1 MVTNRCDIAALEQRY
16 ESLGYW
22 KRQTLPEWLRIAA
35 DSYAQAP
42 ALIDGA
48 SRLTYSELDLKV
60 DRLAAGFDRIGIARG
75 DRVLMQLP
83 NGEAFVVCLFSLFRL
98 GALPILAMPAH
109 REKEVLELCRLAE
122 PSAYIIPRSFL
133 GFDYLALAERARA
146 SVPSIKNILV
156 EGDPGPWLSLSQVED
171 APRSFAPPAH
181 TDTALLLLSG
191 GTTGT
196 PKLIPRRHT
205 DYLYNAVESARLCGF
220 SRESVYLA
228 ALPVAHNFPLA
239 CPGLIGTLS
248 VGGCVVMAKAPSAD
262 ETFPL

>member
-1 MVTNRCDIAALEQRY
+1 
-16 ESLGYW
+16 
-22 KRQTLPEWLRIAA
+22 
-35 DSYAQAP
+35 
-42 ALIDGA
+42 
-48 SRLTYSELDLKV
+48 
-60 DRLAAGFDRIGIARG
+60 
-75 DRVLMQLP
+75 MQLP
-83 NGEAFVVCLFSLFRL
+83 TAKRSW
-98 GALPILAMPAH
+98 
-109 REKEVLELCRLAE
+109 
-122 PSAYIIPRSFL
+122 SAYSHFFGSGRSPSWPCRPIARRKYWSCAACRAQRVHHSEVFPRIRLSC
-133 GFDYLALAERARA
+133 ASRAIARA

-239 CPGLIGTLS
+239 CQVLS
-248 VGGCVVMAKAPSAD
+248 ARSASAGAW
-262 ETFPL
+262 

>member
-171 APRSFAPPAH
+171 A
-181 TDTALLLLSG
+181 T
-191 GTTGT
+191 
-196 PKLIPRRHT
+196 
-205 DYLYNAVESARLCGF
+205 
-220 SRESVYLA
+220 
-228 ALPVAHNFPLA
+228 
-239 CPGLIGTLS
+239 
-248 VGGCVVMAKAPSAD
+248 
-262 ETFPL
+262 